1 MILKENSLFGTVR
14 GLSVASK
21 KMNVSGMRN
30 IEPKFFKG
38 LSYERPSSIKKN

>member
-1 MILKENSLFGTVR
+1 MLLKENSLFGASR

-21 KMNVSGMRN
+21 KMNVSGLRN

-38 LSYERPSSIKKN
+38 IAN